1 MIRESLQSPEEQKLI
16 DFVTDENFLKNGKV
30 GLHSLFTKD
39 EVGDLTDKFESIERS
54 KILIL

>member
-1 MIRESLQSPEEQKLI
+1 MIRENLQSPEEQKLI

-30 GLHSLFTKD
+30 GLHSLFMKD